1 MRYYEFIVEYKTDI
15 TKNNY
20 GQKIL
25 DKLGIQKKIAQG
37 YLGDGDN
44 DYEILALVLIADSTP
59 LDQRDHANTDYENIN
74 QEMYDQKKDK
84 IVSEII
90 EVLEG
95 FDPTKN
101 KQYTQQ
107 IIKWFLNAKSLN
119 PQGGFPS
126 IEDGL
131 STLKQSLYS
140 FQKIKAR
147 LPEEGTRTVIDPK
160 TGQPKKDRDGDDMLQ
175 SYNPRDIAQYTS
187 VKNFMTSVQQMRTEF
202 GKPDDLP
209 KGDFQTIYE
218 KDGVVARWPK
228 NQEAACYLGQ
238 GTQWCTAAT
247 QSNNMFDTYNNRGAL
262 IVIQLA
268 EPIRF
273 YGEPEYNWSPNGES
287 WEDIVRQ
294 IQYER
299 DDSEALLSKIEYGFY
314 QWIRDHK
321 LDKYDKPL
329 IDKLVNDRK
338 KDKNEIE
345 EFIDSNSGPTSEAI
359 DRYKEGFRKN
369 NPEEYENR
377 IKNGYEYMN
386 WVQEYVKNFME
397 DKLIK
402 WLEQDIRANKEVEA
416 EASELAREDLTISD
430 YAFEIYSGFEG
441 MLSEYD
447 IYLQG
452 PETEDQD
459 SKTSSKIQMHIVP
472 MLSKD
477 GFKIDSMMDERDE
490 VVPMTELSTPED
502 GDTALSKA
510 WRNQGPD
517 SLQDAI
523 RRISEYME
531 RMQRAKRTNNL

>member
-25 DKLGIQKKIAQG
+25 DKIGLPTIVQRKAFPPRGLMRPHM
-37 YLGDGDN
+37 YEN
-44 DYEILALVLIADSTP
+44 DYTMGALDLMDTP
-59 LDQRDHANTDYENIN
+59 RINPIDNSHNVENITLEDYN
-74 QEMYDQKKDK
+74 EHKDE
-84 IVSEII
+84 IVDWLLRQFEY
-90 EVLEG
+90 
-95 FDPTKN
+95 FDPTPN

-107 IIKWFLNAKSLN
+107 IIKWFLNAKSLS

-126 IEDGL
+126 IEDGI

-140 FQKIKAR
+140 FAKMKER
-147 LPEEGTRTVIDPK
+147 LPVDK
-160 TGQPKKDRDGDDMLQ
+160 
-175 SYNPRDIAQYTS
+175 RDIASYPDVGT
-187 VKNFMTSVQQMRTEF
+187 FMSSVQKMRQEF

-273 YGEPEYNWSPNGES
+273 YGEPEYNWSPNDES

-294 IQYER
+294 IQYEYER
-299 DDSEALLSKIEYGFY
+299 DDSKALLRKIEYGFY
-314 QWIRDHK
+314 QWISDHK
-321 LDKYDKPL
+321 LDEYDKPL

-397 DKLIK
+397 DELIK

-430 YAFEIYSGFEG
+430 YAFEIYSGFED
-441 MLSEYD
+441 MLVEYD
-447 IYLQG
+447 IHLQG

-472 MLSKD
+472 TKD

-490 VVPMTELSTPED
+490 EVPLSELSTPEE

-523 RRISEYME
+523 RRVSEYIE
-531 RMQRAKRTNNL
+531 RMHQAKRTNNL